1 MNAQLL
7 AELREIT
14 PEEKKILEGPKEV
27 DGDLYYLPKSHVV
40 DSRKLLESGKA
51 IQIRTHTRFVHF
63 PAHTHNFVELIYMCS
78 GSTTHKINGDLILSL
93 IHISEP
99 TRH

>member
-40 DSRKLLESGKA
+40 DSRKLL
-51 IQIRTHTRFVHF
+51 
-63 PAHTHNFVELIYMCS
+63 
-78 GSTTHKINGDLILSL
+78 
-93 IHISEP
+93 
-99 TRH
+99 